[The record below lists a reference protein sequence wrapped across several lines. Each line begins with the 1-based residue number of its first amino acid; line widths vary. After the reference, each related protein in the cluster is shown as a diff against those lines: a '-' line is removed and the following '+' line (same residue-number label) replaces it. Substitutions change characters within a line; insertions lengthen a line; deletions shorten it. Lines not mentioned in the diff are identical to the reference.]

1 MISDVSVDIRLYKVH
16 ISAILMSLT
25 FFNFV
30 VEPEGFNVVLAG
42 RIIFELLQYS
52 KISDHYA
59 TYNKLLH
66 FTKDMMITV
75 FLFANDVLTNT

>member
-1 MISDVSVDIRLYKVH
+1 MN
-16 ISAILMSLT
+16 ISAILIS

-42 RIIFELLQYS
+42 RAIFELLQCS